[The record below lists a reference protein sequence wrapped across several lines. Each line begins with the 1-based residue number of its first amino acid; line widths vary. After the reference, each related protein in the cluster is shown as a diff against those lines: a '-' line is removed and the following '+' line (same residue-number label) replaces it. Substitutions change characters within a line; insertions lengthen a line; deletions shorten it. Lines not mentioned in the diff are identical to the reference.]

1 MPSSKVSPLSVN
13 SLIAVPLLRFILPS
27 MMYWLPPTSTCKDE
41 LIKIIGN
48 KCARTHIISSS
59 FRYDG
64 RDKATIFVPHVGFKS
79 TGVKAVKNISI
90 KFIRTCR
97 EFVNGGQ

>member
-1 MPSSKVSPLSVN
+1 M
-13 SLIAVPLLRFILPS
+13 
-27 MMYWLPPTSTCKDE
+27 
-41 LIKIIGN
+41 
-48 KCARTHIISSS
+48 RTHIISSS

-79 TGVKAVKNISI
+79 TGMKAVENVSI